1 MSHAPARR
9 SLWIP
14 WAFGLGFGLMLLL
27 SVVMSVIAVR
37 SDPGLVAG
45 APMRLA
51 GSQVMPTGPA
61 PALDLR
67 VAARSAAGVVVEV
80 RLRGPDGL
88 PARAESVSGILGR
101 VTHARDDAPVTF
113 DPAPDGSWRALV
125 TPPAAGDWTVAVR
138 ARSPGGTAEATLR
151 L

>member
-1 MSHAPARR
+1 M
-9 SLWIP
+9 L
-14 WAFGLGFGLMLLL
+14 LLL

-67 VAARSAAGVVVEV
+67 VAARGEAGLVVEV
-80 RLRGPDGL
+80 RLRGPDGR
-88 PARAESVSGILGR
+88 PARAEAVSGTLGR
-101 VTHARDDAPVTF
+101 VTHAREDAPIAF
-113 DPAPDGSWRALV
+113 EPAPDGSWRALV
-125 TPPAAGDWTVAVR
+125 TPPAAGDWSVAVR
-138 ARSPGGTAEATLR
+138 AQGPGGTAEATLR